1 MSNYMSCVEVG
12 HLIDVMPYS
21 TLPSIFAVYDSV
33 MLSIPSGLILGWSCS
48 SPAAP
53 IS

>member
-21 TLPSIFAVYDSV
+21 TLPSIFAIYDAV
-33 MLSIPSGLILGWSCS
+33 NTSGLVMGWSCS
-48 SPAAP
+48 SSATP